1 MLELAAEC
9 RAHPTMI
16 HQRKKALHEAWPI
29 TLSGVVEKRQK
40 IGEGAVRSLY
50 AKLAELALANEPT
63 VCASIF

>member
-1 MLELAAEC
+1 
-9 RAHPTMI
+9 MI